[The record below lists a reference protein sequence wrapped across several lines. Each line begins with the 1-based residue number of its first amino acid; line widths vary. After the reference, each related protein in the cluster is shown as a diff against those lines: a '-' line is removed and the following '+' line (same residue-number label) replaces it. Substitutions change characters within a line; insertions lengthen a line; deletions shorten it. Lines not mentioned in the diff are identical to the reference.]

1 MHQDMLYRL
10 QDSTVL
16 TIAISHPTC

>member
-1 MHQDMLYRL
+1 MHRDMLYRL